1 VGQSTFDDEMKGWVY
16 VLSNESLDG
25 LVKIGF
31 STKDPE
37 SRAKELSGDTGVPT
51 PFIVEYEMLVD
62 DPHNCEQRAH
72 DLLNDKRVN
81 QRREFFRC
89 SVSDAIESAKQ
100 VVESEI
106 IFEKF
111 RDEPEGRIRVEE
123 NVSHS
128 LLGLIQY
135 MIGDGDLTN
144 HEVYHLCKWMN
155 EHPTECDLWPGT
167 VLVEPLNE
175 VYADGVLTNE
185 ELQRIAMILST
196 IIHKFNDGQ
205 QVSEPETTVVADN
218 LPPVLPPNEKAT
230 PSAPERRL
238 AEERSG
244 IIGGL
249 LQKYEQKNLDEVW
262 KKELG
267 QFTDAEQQRKRI
279 IYIESIISGIKNETF
294 ITPPQNI
301 FFKKNERPLWV
312 EAAVLYEEVVIDR
325 RYEGGSQGVSFRIAK
340 GVNWRVGATRGRM
353 VSEKGTVPV
362 DEGQF
367 VVTDQR
373 LIFSGNLKSFDTVLS
388 KIISVNIHPD
398 GITFSQ
404 SNRTKKRM
412 VNFPSNNGDIVCA
425 ILNHIGTT
433 N

>member
-1 VGQSTFDDEMKGWVY
+1 MKGWVY

-31 STKDPE
+31 STKDPQ

-51 PFIVEYEMLVD
+51 PFIVEYEMLVE
-62 DPHNCEQRAH
+62 DPHSCEQRAH
-72 DLLNDKRVN
+72 DLLDDKRVN

-89 SVSDAIESAKQ
+89 SVNDAIESAKQ
-100 VVESEI
+100 VVDSEI

-111 RDEPEGRIRVEE
+111 RDEPEGRMTVEE
-123 NVSHS
+123 NISHP
-128 LLGLIQY
+128 LLGLIKY
-135 MIGDGDLTN
+135 MISDGDLTN

-167 VLVEPLNE
+167 VLMEPLNE

-196 IIHKFNDGQ
+196 IIHKFD
-205 QVSEPETTVVADN
+205 ERHTVAEREQSFEN
-218 LPPVLPPNEKAT
+218 LPPVLPPSEEQAA
-230 PSAPERRL
+230 PSAPERQI
-238 AEERSG
+238 AEKRSG

-249 LQKYEQKNLDEVW
+249 MQKYEQNNLDEVW
-262 KKELG
+262 KNELK
-267 QFTDAEQQRKRI
+267 QFNDAEQQRNRENH
-279 IYIESIISGIKNETF
+279 IESIVTGIKNGTK
-294 ITPPQNI
+294 INTPPNI

-312 EAAVLYEEVVIDR
+312 EPAVLYEEVVVDR

-340 GVNWRVGATRGRM
+340 GVNWRVGSTRGRL
-353 VSEKGTVPV
+353 VSEKCNVPV

-367 VVTDQR
+367 VITDQR
-373 LIFSGNLKSFDTVLS
+373 LIFNGDIKSFDTNLT

-398 GITFSQ
+398 GMTYSQ
-404 SNRTKKRM
+404 SNRTKKRI
-412 VNFPSNNGDIVCA
+412 VNFPSNNGDIICA
-425 ILNHIGTT
+425 ILNHIGKTA
-433 N
+433 

>member
-1 VGQSTFDDEMKGWVY
+1 MKGWVY

-51 PFIVEYEMLVD
+51 PFIVEYEMLVE
-62 DPHNCEQRAH
+62 DPHSCEQRAH
-72 DLLNDKRVN
+72 DLLDDKRVN

-89 SVSDAIESAKQ
+89 SVNDAIESAKQ
-100 VVESEI
+100 VVDSEI

-111 RDEPEGRIRVEE
+111 RDEPEGRMTVEE
-123 NVSHS
+123 NISHP
-128 LLGLIQY
+128 LLGLIKY
-135 MIGDGDLTN
+135 MISDGDLTN

-167 VLVEPLNE
+167 VLMEPLNE

-196 IIHKFNDGQ
+196 IIHKFD
-205 QVSEPETTVVADN
+205 ERHTVAEREQSFEN
-218 LPPVLPPNEKAT
+218 LPPVLPPSEEQAA
-230 PSAPERRL
+230 PSAPERQI
-238 AEERSG
+238 AEKRSG

-249 LQKYEQKNLDEVW
+249 MQKYEQNNLDEVW
-262 KKELG
+262 KNELK
-267 QFTDAEQQRKRI
+267 QFNDAEQQRNRENH
-279 IYIESIISGIKNETF
+279 IESIVTGIKNGTK
-294 ITPPQNI
+294 INTPPNI

-312 EAAVLYEEVVIDR
+312 EPAVLYEEVVVDR

-340 GVNWRVGATRGRM
+340 GVNWRVGSTRGRL
-353 VSEKGTVPV
+353 VSEKGNVPV

-367 VVTDQR
+367 VITDQR
-373 LIFSGNLKSFDTVLS
+373 LIFNGDIKSFDTNLT

-398 GITFSQ
+398 GMTYSQ
-404 SNRTKKRM
+404 SNRTKKRI
-412 VNFPSNNGDIVCA
+412 VNFPSNNGDIICA
-425 ILNHIGTT
+425 ILNHIGKTE
-433 N
+433 

>member
-1 VGQSTFDDEMKGWVY
+1 MKGWVY

-51 PFIVEYEMLVD
+51 PFIVEYEMLVE
-62 DPHNCEQRAH
+62 DPHSCEQRAH
-72 DLLNDKRVN
+72 DLLDDKRVN
-81 QRREFFRC
+81 QRREFFHC
-89 SVSDAIESAKQ
+89 SVNDAIESAKQ
-100 VVESEI
+100 CVDSEI

-111 RDEPEGRIRVEE
+111 RDEPEGRMTAEE
-123 NVSHS
+123 NMSHP
-128 LLGLIQY
+128 LLGLIKY
-135 MIGDGDLTN
+135 MISDGDLTN

-167 VLVEPLNE
+167 VLIEPLNE

-196 IIHKFNDGQ
+196 IIHKFD
-205 QVSEPETTVVADN
+205 ERHTVAEREQSLEN
-218 LPPVLPPNEKAT
+218 LPPVLPPSEEQAA
-230 PSAPERRL
+230 PSAPERQI
-238 AEERSG
+238 AEKRSG

-249 LQKYEQKNLDEVW
+249 MQKYEQNNLDEVW
-262 KKELG
+262 KNELK
-267 QFTDAEQQRKRI
+267 QFNDAEQQRNRENH
-279 IYIESIISGIKNETF
+279 IESIVTGIKNGTK
-294 ITPPQNI
+294 INTPPNI

-312 EAAVLYEEVVIDR
+312 EPAVLYEEVVVDR

-340 GVNWRVGATRGRM
+340 GVNWRVGSTRGRL
-353 VSEKGTVPV
+353 VSEKGNVPV

-367 VVTDQR
+367 VITDQR
-373 LIFSGNLKSFDTVLS
+373 LIFNGDIKSFDTNLT

-398 GITFSQ
+398 GMTYSQ
-404 SNRTKKRM
+404 SNRTKKRI
-412 VNFPSNNGDIVCA
+412 VNFPSNNGDIICA
-425 ILNHIGTT
+425 ILNHIGKTE
-433 N
+433 

>member
-1 VGQSTFDDEMKGWVY
+1 MKGWVY

-51 PFIVEYEMLVD
+51 PFIVEYEMLVE
-62 DPHNCEQRAH
+62 DPHSCEQRAH
-72 DLLNDKRVN
+72 DLLDDKRVN

-89 SVSDAIESAKQ
+89 SVNDAIKSAKQ
-100 VVESEI
+100 VVDSEI

-111 RDEPEGRIRVEE
+111 RDEPEGRMTVEE
-123 NVSHS
+123 NISHP
-128 LLGLIQY
+128 LLGLIKY
-135 MIGDGDLTN
+135 MISDGDLTN

-167 VLVEPLNE
+167 VLIEPLNE

-196 IIHKFNDGQ
+196 IIHKFD
-205 QVSEPETTVVADN
+205 ERHTVAEREQSLEN
-218 LPPVLPPNEKAT
+218 LPPVLPPSEEQAA
-230 PSAPERRL
+230 PSAPERQI
-238 AEERSG
+238 AEKRSG

-249 LQKYEQKNLDEVW
+249 MQKYEQNNLDEVW
-262 KKELG
+262 KNELK
-267 QFTDAEQQRKRI
+267 QFNDAEQQRNREKH
-279 IYIESIISGIKNETF
+279 IESIVTGIKNGTK
-294 ITPPQNI
+294 INTPPNI

-312 EAAVLYEEVVIDR
+312 EPAVLYEEVVVDR

-340 GVNWRVGATRGRM
+340 GVNWRVGSTRGRL
-353 VSEKGTVPV
+353 VSEKGNVPV

-367 VVTDQR
+367 IITDQR
-373 LIFSGNLKSFDTVLS
+373 LIFNGDIKSFDTNLT

-398 GITFSQ
+398 GMTYSQ
-404 SNRTKKRM
+404 SNRTKKRI
-412 VNFPSNNGDIVCA
+412 VNFPSNNGDIICA
-425 ILNHIGTT
+425 ILNHIGKTE
-433 N
+433 

>member
-1 VGQSTFDDEMKGWVY
+1 MKGWVY

-51 PFIVEYEMLVD
+51 PFIVEYEMLVE
-62 DPHNCEQRAH
+62 DPHSCEQRAH
-72 DLLNDKRVN
+72 DLLDDKRVN

-89 SVSDAIESAKQ
+89 SVNDAIESAKQ
-100 VVESEI
+100 CVDSEI

-111 RDEPEGRIRVEE
+111 RDEPEGRMTVEE
-123 NVSHS
+123 NISHP
-128 LLGLIQY
+128 LLGLIKY
-135 MIGDGDLTN
+135 MISDGDLTN

-167 VLVEPLNE
+167 VLIEPLNE

-196 IIHKFNDGQ
+196 IIHKFD
-205 QVSEPETTVVADN
+205 ERHTVAEREQSLEN
-218 LPPVLPPNEKAT
+218 LPPVLPPSEEQAA
-230 PSAPERRL
+230 PSAPERQI
-238 AEERSG
+238 AEKRSG

-249 LQKYEQKNLDEVW
+249 MQKYEQNNLDEVW
-262 KKELG
+262 KNELK
-267 QFTDAEQQRKRI
+267 QFNDAEQQQNREKH
-279 IYIESIISGIKNETF
+279 IESIVTGIKNGTK
-294 ITPPQNI
+294 INTPPNI

-312 EAAVLYEEVVIDR
+312 EPAVLYEEVVVDR

-340 GVNWRVGATRGRM
+340 GVNWRVGSTRGRL
-353 VSEKGTVPV
+353 VSEKGNVPV

-367 VVTDQR
+367 VITDQR
-373 LIFSGNLKSFDTVLS
+373 LIFNGDIKSFDTNLT

-398 GITFSQ
+398 GMTYSQ
-404 SNRTKKRM
+404 SNRTKKRI
-412 VNFPSNNGDIVCA
+412 VNFPSNNGDIICA
-425 ILNHIGTT
+425 ILNHIGKTE
-433 N
+433 

>member
-1 VGQSTFDDEMKGWVY
+1 MKGWVY

-51 PFIVEYEMLVD
+51 PFIVEYEMLVE
-62 DPHNCEQRAH
+62 DPHSCEQRAH
-72 DLLNDKRVN
+72 DLLDDKRVN

-89 SVSDAIESAKQ
+89 SVNDAIESAKQ
-100 VVESEI
+100 VVDSEI

-111 RDEPEGRIRVEE
+111 RDEPEGRMTVEE
-123 NVSHS
+123 NISHP
-128 LLGLIQY
+128 LLGLIKY
-135 MIGDGDLTN
+135 MISDGDLTN

-167 VLVEPLNE
+167 VLMEPLNE

-196 IIHKFNDGQ
+196 IIHKFD
-205 QVSEPETTVVADN
+205 ERHTVAEREQSFEN
-218 LPPVLPPNEKAT
+218 LPPVLPPSEEQAA
-230 PSAPERRL
+230 PSAPERQI
-238 AEERSG
+238 AEKRSG

-249 LQKYEQKNLDEVW
+249 MQKYEQNNLDEVW
-262 KKELG
+262 KNELK
-267 QFTDAEQQRKRI
+267 QFNDAEQQQNREKH
-279 IYIESIISGIKNETF
+279 IESIVTGIKNGTK
-294 ITPPQNI
+294 INTPPNI

-312 EAAVLYEEVVIDR
+312 EPAVLYEEVVVDR

-340 GVNWRVGATRGRM
+340 GVNWRVGSTRGRL
-353 VSEKGTVPV
+353 VSEKGNVPV

-367 VVTDQR
+367 VITDQR
-373 LIFSGNLKSFDTVLS
+373 LIFNGDIKSFDTNLT

-398 GITFSQ
+398 GMTYSQ
-404 SNRTKKRM
+404 SNRTKKRI
-412 VNFPSNNGDIVCA
+412 VNFPSNNGDIICA
-425 ILNHIGTT
+425 ILNHIGKTE
-433 N
+433 

>member
-1 VGQSTFDDEMKGWVY
+1 MKGWVY

-31 STKDPE
+31 STKDPK

-51 PFIVEYEMLVD
+51 PFIVEYEMLVE
-62 DPHNCEQRAH
+62 DPHSCEQRAH
-72 DLLNDKRVN
+72 DLLDDKRVN

-89 SVSDAIESAKQ
+89 SVNDAIESAKQ
-100 VVESEI
+100 VVDSEI

-111 RDEPEGRIRVEE
+111 RDEPEGRMTVEE
-123 NVSHS
+123 NISHP
-128 LLGLIQY
+128 LLGLIKY
-135 MIGDGDLTN
+135 MISDGDLTN
-144 HEVYHLCKWMN
+144 YEVYHLCKWMN

-196 IIHKFNDGQ
+196 IIHKFD
-205 QVSEPETTVVADN
+205 ERHMVAEREQSCEN
-218 LPPVLPPNEKAT
+218 LPPVLPPSEKQAA
-230 PSAPERRL
+230 PSAPKRQI
-238 AEERSG
+238 AEKRSG

-249 LQKYEQKNLDEVW
+249 MQKYEQNNLDEVW
-262 KKELG
+262 KNELR
-267 QFTDAEQQRKRI
+267 QFSDAEQQRNREKH
-279 IYIESIISGIKNETF
+279 IESIVTGIKNGTK
-294 ITPPQNI
+294 INTPPNI

-312 EAAVLYEEVVIDR
+312 EPAVLYEEVVVDR

-340 GVNWRVGATRGRM
+340 GVNWRVGSTRGRL
-353 VSEKGTVPV
+353 VSEKGNVPV

-367 VVTDQR
+367 IITDQR
-373 LIFSGNLKSFDTVLS
+373 LIFNGDIKSFDTNLT

-398 GITFSQ
+398 GMTYSQ
-404 SNRTKKRM
+404 SNRTKKRI
-412 VNFPSNNGDIVCA
+412 VNFPSNNGDIICA
-425 ILNHIGTT
+425 ILNHIGKTE
-433 N
+433 

>member
-1 VGQSTFDDEMKGWVY
+1 MKGWVY

-51 PFIVEYEMLVD
+51 PFIVEYEMLVE
-62 DPHNCEQRAH
+62 DPHSCEQRAH
-72 DLLNDKRVN
+72 DLLDDKRVN

-89 SVSDAIESAKQ
+89 SVNDAIKSAKQ
-100 VVESEI
+100 VVDSEI

-111 RDEPEGRIRVEE
+111 RDEPEGRMTAEE
-123 NVSHS
+123 NMSHP
-128 LLGLIQY
+128 LLGLIKY
-135 MIGDGDLTN
+135 MISDGDLTN

-167 VLVEPLNE
+167 VLIEPLNE

-196 IIHKFNDGQ
+196 IIHKFD
-205 QVSEPETTVVADN
+205 ERHTVAEREQSFEN
-218 LPPVLPPNEKAT
+218 LPPVLPPSEEQAA
-230 PSAPERRL
+230 PSAPERQI
-238 AEERSG
+238 AEKRSG

-249 LQKYEQKNLDEVW
+249 MQKYEQNNLDEVW
-262 KKELG
+262 KNELK
-267 QFTDAEQQRKRI
+267 QFNDAEQQRNRENH
-279 IYIESIISGIKNETF
+279 IESIVTGIKNGTK
-294 ITPPQNI
+294 INTPPNI

-312 EAAVLYEEVVIDR
+312 EPAVLYEEVVVDR

-340 GVNWRVGATRGRM
+340 GVNWRVGSTRGRL
-353 VSEKGTVPV
+353 VSEKGNVPV

-367 VVTDQR
+367 VITDQR
-373 LIFSGNLKSFDTVLS
+373 LIFNGDIKSFDTNLT

-398 GITFSQ
+398 GMTYSQ
-404 SNRTKKRM
+404 SNRTKKRI
-412 VNFPSNNGDIVCA
+412 VNFPSNNGDIICA
-425 ILNHIGTT
+425 ILNHIGKTA
-433 N
+433 